1 MHIDGWTLAL
11 QTINVV
17 VLIWLLSRF
26 LYRPVIAAIAARQA
40 AAVRIL
46 AEAEASRDSAQ
57 ARARE
62 LQLKAEALAASESD
76 VLAGAR
82 ARAEIERAEI
92 LRAAGEETAR
102 LQTAGRADLEHEA
115 VAARKRLEADAARLA
130 VDIARKL
137 LRRAPAK
144 AVAEAMFADLL
155 ARLDA
160 LAQAERDRLVPRG
173 AQVRLSTSE
182 ALTPAEQ
189 AHFLTALRKVFPG
202 LGDLAFEVDPE
213 LLAGFEL
220 AGPNLVVTNSWRAD
234 LAQIATALAPREGG
248 GHAA

>member
-1 MHIDGWTLAL
+1 MHVDGWTLAL

-40 AAVRIL
+40 AVAKIL
-46 AEAEASRDSAQ
+46 SEAEASRDAAAAEARDLQAKADAVRASEADVMAQ
-57 ARARE
+57 ARAR
-62 LQLKAEALAASESD
+62 AEA
-76 VLAGAR
+76 
-82 ARAEIERAEI
+82 ERAEL
-92 LRAAGEETAR
+92 LRAGEAEVAKR
-102 LQTAGRADLEHEA
+102 QAMARADLEREA
-115 VAARKRLEADAARLA
+115 LAARKRLEADAASLA

-160 LAQAERDRLVPRG
+160 LSPAERNRLVPLG
-173 AQVRLSTSE
+173 AQVGLKTFE
-182 ALTPAEQ
+182 PLAAAEQ
-189 AHFLTALRKVFPG
+189 ARFVAVLRKALPG
-202 LGDLAFEVDPE
+202 LGGVDFEVDPE
-213 LLAGFEL
+213 LIAGFEL

-234 LAQIATALAPREGG
+234 LAQIAAVLAPREGG
-248 GHAA
+248 EHAA